1 MRKKSYILGAA
12 CLLALAFGGVLPAEA
27 GPIKAAW
34 RFSRGVT
41 VKTFNGSRK
50 AWNAC
55 VYRPA
60 CWVSK
65 RCEPLEGLAVCTGS
79 GINAYAGAR
88 NLMGR

>member
-12 CLLALAFGGVLPAEA
+12 CLLALASGVMPAEA
-27 GPIKAAW
+27 GPIKGLFNTA
-34 RFSRGVT
+34 RRVS

-55 VYRPA
+55 VYQPA

-79 GINAYAGAR
+79 GINAYVGAK
-88 NLMGR
+88 NLTGR

>member
-12 CLLALAFGGVLPAEA
+12 CLLALTSGVMPAEA
-27 GPIKAAW
+27 GPIKGAW
-34 RFSRGVT
+34 RFTKRAT
-41 VKTFNGSRK
+41 IKTFNGSRK

-55 VYRPA
+55 VYQPA

-79 GINAYAGAR
+79 GINAYVGAK
-88 NLMGR
+88 NLTGR